1 MKMQVILELGIQII
15 KITHEHKRVF
25 RLKGDKTVLLSSHTT
40 LKLIVTL
47 KIIHKVSWKM
57 CAIKL

>member
-1 MKMQVILELGIQII
+1 MQVILELGIQII

-40 LKLIVTL
+40 LKLIVTFL